1 MPSQLQV
8 RKMLAQRRKS
18 LPHRMVRM
26 AANIELQARIRRE
39 TDKQLRKAELEHI
52 RHQLSGLVN
61 PEMIRARHEQLLEAV
76 GAPSN

>member
-61 PEMIRARHEQLLEAV
+61 PELIRQRHEQLLEAV
-76 GAPSN
+76 GAASS